1 MKHKLEIIFDDRT
14 GKVGLA
20 GPLNNKVLCYGMME
34 LAKHAMATSAF
45 KPSDKPIEEEILVQ
59 EADKSGASH

>member
-20 GPLNNKVLCYGMME
+20 GPLNNKLLCYGMME
-34 LAKHAMATSAF
+34 LAKQAMASGAF
-45 KPSDKPIEEEILVQ
+45 KPSDKPLEEEALAAEIIPGVKQ
-59 EADKSGASH
+59 